1 MFALRVGRQTGH
13 HAFQRRAYATVDT
26 VKEGKHVA
34 STVTPPWSRRFKL
47 QDEDEED
54 TVGPA
59 RRTVCIRMS
68 RTLAGG
74 MVDAFA
80 VVRGVERKFGR
91 IREYRF
97 IRDGEVNSEYQ
108 MLCWAAFQSEDSMS
122 LVPEKGIIMNVPAAT
137 QDPTIP
143 QGGPGLEHLQG
154 LFDMKD
160 VDSSSP
166 PTYSAEDPSAQ
177 PRMIELNVQR
187 AASDLRFSGDSSP
200 LNLTKGKKIAIGHS
214 FYEWG
219 GFYPLKPLYTSS
231 PFTSPT
237 EEPPPTPGPD
247 HEQMRI
253 ALNKWSQILERPDP
267 SFAQM
272 KSAATEV
279 QTDTQKDVAADPESP
294 SDLSTSTMLSQRSRR
309 RTRREVESWV
319 PLSTP
324 QPTNPALP
332 PPGAITLK
340 KRTMPMTSQPS
351 TPKISRKER
360 LLEQARSQARERVL
374 QQVALRAREAE
385 SADLENP
392 NSETLRESIEALVK
406 DSKVDVELPGDATD
420 GSESEVI
427 TKAGDKPKSESQA
440 SPAQEKLWNLVGKWF

>member
-1 MFALRVGRQTGH
+1 MFALRTGRQTGH
-13 HAFQRRAYATVDT
+13 HAFQWRAYATVDT
-26 VKEGKHVA
+26 VKEAKRVA
-34 STVTPPWSRRFKL
+34 PTVTPPWSRRFEL

-54 TVGPA
+54 IVGPA

-68 RTLAGG
+68 RALAGG
-74 MVDAFA
+74 MIDAFA

-122 LVPEKGIIMNVPAAT
+122 LIPEKGINMSVPAAT

-143 QGGPGLEHLQG
+143 EGGPGLEHLQG
-154 LFDMKD
+154 LFDAKD
-160 VDSSSP
+160 IDSSTPS
-166 PTYSAEDPSAQ
+166 TYPAEGPSTQ
-177 PRMIELNVQR
+177 PRLIELIVQR
-187 AASDLRFSGDSSP
+187 AASDLRFNGDSSP
-200 LNLTKGKKIAIGHS
+200 LNLTKGRRIAIGHS

-231 PFTSPT
+231 PFASPS
-237 EEPPPTPGPD
+237 EEPPPTPD

-272 KSAATEV
+272 EAAATAEA
-279 QTDTQKDVAADPESP
+279 QADAQEDMAADSGLP
-294 SDLSTSTMLSQRSRR
+294 SDSSISMMLSQKSRR
-309 RTRREVESWV
+309 RTRREVDSWV

-324 QPTNPALP
+324 QPTKLALP
-332 PPGAITLK
+332 SPDAITLK
-340 KRTMPMTSQPS
+340 KRTMPKTSQPS
-351 TPKISRKER
+351 TPKVSRKER

-385 SADLENP
+385 SVDLENQ
-392 NSETLRESIEALVK
+392 NSETLRESVEALLK
-406 DSKVDVELPGDATD
+406 DSKADAESQGDATD
-420 GSESEVI
+420 GSESEVKP
-427 TKAGDKPKSESQA
+427 KAGDRPVGGSQA
-440 SPAQEKLWNLVGKWF
+440 SPAKEKLWNLVGKWF

>member
-1 MFALRVGRQTGH
+1 MFALKAGRQTSH
-13 HAFQRRAYATVDT
+13 HAFQRRAYATVDA

-34 STVTPPWSRRFKL
+34 TVTPPWSRRFEL
-47 QDEDEED
+47 HDEDEKD

-122 LVPEKGIIMNVPAAT
+122 LIPEKGIIMNVPAAT

-143 QGGPGLEHLQG
+143 EGGPGLEHLQG
-154 LFDMKD
+154 LFDVKD
-160 VDSSSP
+160 VNSSSP
-166 PTYSAEDPSAQ
+166 PTYSAEGSSTQ
-177 PRMIELNVQR
+177 PRLIELNVQR
-187 AASDLRFSGDSSP
+187 AVTYVSTGDNTP
-200 LNLTKGKKIAIGHS
+200 LNITKGKKIAIGHS

-231 PFTSPT
+231 PFTSPS
-237 EEPPPTPGPD
+237 EEPPPTPD

-253 ALNKWSQILERPDP
+253 ALNKWT
-267 SFAQM
+267 
-272 KSAATEV
+272 TEV
-279 QTDTQKDVAADPESP
+279 QADIQTDVSADSESP
-294 SDLSTSTMLSQRSRR
+294 SDSSTSTMLSQRSRR

-319 PLSTP
+319 PLSAP
-324 QPTNPALP
+324 QPTKPALP
-332 PPGAITLK
+332 PPDAITLK
-340 KRTMPMTSQPS
+340 KRTMPKTLQPS

-360 LLEQARSQARERVL
+360 LLEQARIQARERVL
-374 QQVALRAREAE
+374 QQVALRARETE

-392 NSETLRESIEALVK
+392 NPETLRESVEAFMK

-420 GSESEVI
+420 GFESEVI
-427 TKAGDKPKSESQA
+427 LKARDKPMSESQA
-440 SPAQEKLWNLVGKWF
+440 SPAKEKLWNLVGKWF

>member
-1 MFALRVGRQTGH
+1 MFALRAGRQAGH
-13 HAFQRRAYATVDT
+13 QRRAYATVDT
-26 VKEGKHVA
+26 IKEGKHVA
-34 STVTPPWSRRFKL
+34 STVTPPWSRRFEL
-47 QDEDEED
+47 RDEDEED

-97 IRDGEVNSEYQ
+97 IRDGEVSSEYQ

-122 LVPEKGIIMNVPAAT
+122 LIPEKGITMNVPAAT

-143 QGGPGLEHLQG
+143 EGGPGLEHLQG
-154 LFDMKD
+154 LFDVKD
-160 VDSSSP
+160 VYSSNP
-166 PTYSAEDPSAQ
+166 PAYSAEGPSTR
-177 PRMIELNVQR
+177 PRLIELNVQR
-187 AASDLRFSGDSSP
+187 AASDLRFNGDNSP
-200 LNLTKGKKIAIGHS
+200 LNLTKGKRIAIGHS

-231 PFTSPT
+231 PFTSPS
-237 EEPPPTPGPD
+237 EEPPPTPD
-247 HEQMRI
+247 HQQMRI

-272 KSAATEV
+272 KAAATVEA
-279 QTDTQKDVAADPESP
+279 QADTQKDVAADSKSP
-294 SDLSTSTMLSQRSRR
+294 SDSSMSTMLSQRSRR

-324 QPTNPALP
+324 QPTKPDLP

-340 KRTMPMTSQPS
+340 KHIMPKTSQPS

-360 LLEQARSQARERVL
+360 LLEQARSQAREQVM

-385 SADLENP
+385 FADLENS
-392 NSETLRESIEALVK
+392 NSETLKESVEALLK
-406 DSKVDVELPGDATD
+406 DSNVDAESSGDPTD
-420 GSESEVI
+420 GSESEV
-427 TKAGDKPKSESQA
+427 TPKAGNKPLSESQA
-440 SPAQEKLWNLVGKWF
+440 SPAKEKLWNLVGKWF